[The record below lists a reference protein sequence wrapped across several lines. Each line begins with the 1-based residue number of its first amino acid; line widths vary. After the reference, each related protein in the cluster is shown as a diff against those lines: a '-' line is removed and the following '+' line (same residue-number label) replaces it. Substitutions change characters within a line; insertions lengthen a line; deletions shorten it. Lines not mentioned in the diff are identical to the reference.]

1 MDKQKQELKIRW
13 ANQIDEISEL
23 LIQHYN
29 VAMKDE
35 DYPLMEELNE
45 IIDEFESIDSKHIK
59 HR

>member
-1 MDKQKQELKIRW
+1 MEKQKQELKIRW
-13 ANQIDEISEL
+13 ADQIDEISEL

-35 DYPLMEELNE
+35 DYHLSEELDE